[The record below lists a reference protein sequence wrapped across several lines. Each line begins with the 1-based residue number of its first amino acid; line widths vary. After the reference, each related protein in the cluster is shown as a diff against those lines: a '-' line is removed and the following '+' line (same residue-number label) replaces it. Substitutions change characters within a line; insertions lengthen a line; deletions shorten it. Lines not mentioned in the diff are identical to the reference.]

1 MGVKS
6 DAAAP
11 STGQHVDPAWLEPT
25 WFIDSDHP
33 AVTEFARRAVSEW
46 AGSTGSGAAA
56 NPTEIAVA
64 LFHAVRDGIRY
75 DPWASGRDPERYKAS
90 AVATSTANW
99 CVPKSVLLTAAARN
113 QGIPAR
119 LGFADVR
126 NHLTSEK
133 LAQSMGTDVFMW
145 HGYSELLLPRTGG
158 PADHRPPG
166 PGPGPDPD
174 RRWFKLSS
182 AFNIELC
189 ERFGVKVLEFDGTDD
204 ALFHPFDEAGN
215 RHMEYV
221 DQRGSFDD
229 LPLDQIHADFDR
241 YYGGM
246 VGRLDGDGVDEA
258 FQA

>member
-1 MGVKS
+1 MS
-6 DAAAP
+6 E
-11 STGQHVDPAWLEPT
+11 THVDVDEAWIRPT
-25 WFIDSDHP
+25 WFLDADHE
-33 AVTEFARRAVSEW
+33 AVADFARRAV
-46 AGSTGSGAAA
+46 GDRTD
-56 NPTEIAVA
+56 PTDKAVA

-75 DPWASGRDPERYKAS
+75 DPYVFAEEPEAFRAS
-90 AVATSTANW
+90 AVAASTTNW

-133 LAQSMGTDVFMW
+133 LSERMGTDVFIW
-145 HGYSELLLPRTGG
+145 HGYSELLLG
-158 PADHRPPG
+158 D
-166 PGPGPDPD
+166 
-174 RRWFKLSS
+174 RWFKLSS

-189 ERFGVKVLEFDGTDD
+189 RKFGVRTLDFDGTDD

-221 DQRGSFDD
+221 AQRGTFDD
-229 LPLDQIHADFDR
+229 LPLEQMKADFLDL
-241 YYGGM
+241 YGHWGEQEAA
-246 VGRLDGDGVDEA
+246 GADEA